1 MIRMEVLYRL
11 ATISDYD
18 QMYNLWKNIE
28 GIGLSD
34 SDTKENIEKFLN
46 KNQGLNYI
54 CEEEGKIIGT
64 ILCGED
70 GRRGYLY
77 HLAVDKDY
85 RRKGIGTKLVNLV
98 FDNLKKKGIIKCHL
112 FVFYENELGKTFWE
126 KTGWSKRDEL
136 LIYSKD
142 IE

>member
-1 MIRMEVLYRL
+1 MIRMEVLYRQ
-11 ATISDYD
+11 ATINDYD

-126 KTGWSKRDEL
+126 KNGWSKRDEL

>member
-1 MIRMEVLYRL
+1 MEVLYRQ
-11 ATISDYD
+11 ATINDYD

-28 GIGLSD
+28 GMGLSD

-54 CEEEGKIIGT
+54 CEKEGKIIGT

-112 FVFYENELGKTFWE
+112 FVYYENELGKTFWE
-126 KTGWSKRDEL
+126 KTGWHKRNEL